1 MNKFLRMAVVLAAI
15 ATGAGCA
22 NQASFQ
28 GKNPYVVDGERD
40 LPALESAHLALE
52 TARELDRGGFYAEAA
67 VQYERARQFDPGIP
81 GVSRRLA
88 VLYDELDRYNRARDE
103 YKAALAEEP
112 DDAAL
117 MNDYGYFN
125 YSNGNLEQAEIW
137 LRRAVDQDPF
147 LDVAWVN
154 LGVVLAEQQRYK
166 ESLKAFQQVLPSADA
181 HYNLGV
187 CLVRQQRYDEG
198 REALGEALRLDE
210 SLSEARDLLQQM
222 DAQGM

>member
-1 MNKFLRMAVVLAAI
+1 MKTLVRIALVLGAVAV
-15 ATGAGCA
+15 GAGCA

-28 GKNPYVVDGERD
+28 GKNPYVVGGERD
-40 LPALESAHLALE
+40 LPAVASAHLALE
-52 TARELDRGGFYAEAA
+52 TARELDNGGFLAEAA
-67 VQYERARQFDPGIP
+67 VQYERARQFDPAIP
-81 GVSRRLA
+81 GVARRLA
-88 VLYDELDRYNRARDE
+88 VIYDDLDRYNRARDE
-103 YKAALAEEP
+103 YKIALAEEP

-125 YSNGNLEQAEIW
+125 YANGNLEQSEIW

-181 HYNLGV
+181 HYNLAV

-210 SLSEARDLLQQM
+210 SLGEARDLLQQM